1 MEQFFSYIIG
11 LGAAVMMPILFTVL
25 GLFMGI
31 RFGKAMK
38 SSDFTK
44 DINEYW
50 SQLTEPAARTVT
62 VSIYIDRVRVFPR
75 NIGAYSDLGMID
87 CYYRP
92 GVSVLGFCIDKY
104 AAAVSAWSS
113 PFMTATYR
121 AGSTKP
127 EYSLLYNPFQS
138 LPSNVDDCEL
148 YWNGVSNKARCQ
160 YDTSSVDLSIADI
173 SPRYDSTN
181 IYYDNLWAD
190 AGWNDSPA
198 AVYSWLTNGSPNASE
213 LNRLTIYNDVGEF
226 VK

>member
-1 MEQFFSYIIG
+1 MQCLHPPFIATPGINKFGGRKFKPRMKESFNNTNIAEYFNPFS
-11 LGAAVMMPILFTVL
+11 LRLSMP
-25 GLFMGI
+25 
-31 RFGKAMK
+31 A
-38 SSDFTK
+38 
-44 DINEYW
+44 
-50 SQLTEPAARTVT
+50 SQTVT
-62 VSIYIDRVRVFPR
+62 IYVYIDKMRFDVKNV
-75 NIGAYSDLGMID
+75 GALDDLGMIY

-92 GVSVLGFCIDKY
+92 GIRISTFCTSKY
-104 AAAVSAWSS
+104 SAAVSAWSS

-127 EYSLLYNPFQS
+127 EYYLLYNPFQS
-138 LPSNVDDCEL
+138 LPSNVDNCEE
-148 YWNGVSNKARCQ
+148 YNSQVSNTAECQ
-160 YDTSSVDLSIADI
+160 YDTSPSIVLSIADI